1 MSDNP
6 RNNDEYASPVP
17 RAVREQAER
26 AEQLAR
32 ELGAAN
38 VADAP
43 EGGREQ
49 EGGDET
55 PSSPP
60 EHQDAERRE
69 PEEHRPSQR
78 EPDEESWRQRFN
90 TLQGKYDNEVP
101 QLYGQIRNLT
111 NILTSMQNAPPPPPP
126 PAPVTPQITEE
137 DREMWGDDL
146 PQAVSRWVG
155 NAQDERIRQLEAQ
168 VHYLTGGQQR
178 VDTSLTQQSVM
189 SQLDMDPDL
198 AGRWRQLNDA
208 PAFLSWLSELD
219 QFSAR
224 PRIELL
230 REAYAQGD
238 ARRTGQFFKTYLA
251 EHTAPPGS
259 RVPAHTNGSAM
270 AGRVRLEELAAP
282 GRAAASGTNGGAS
295 PERRMWT
302 NREIGAFY
310 RDVQRGVYRSRQ
322 AEKDRIEADIL
333 AAASEG
339 RVTQ

>member
-1 MSDNP
+1 MSDNSN
-6 RNNDEYASPVP
+6 RGNEDYAPSVP

-38 VADAP
+38 VTDAP
-43 EGGREQ
+43 DEGEREQ
-49 EGGDET
+49 GGDET

-60 EHQDAERRE
+60 EQRE
-69 PEEHRPSQR
+69 PEEYRPPQR
-78 EPDEESWRQRFN
+78 EPEEWEQRYR
-90 TLQGKYDNEVP
+90 TLQGKYDSEMGHMRG
-101 QLYGQIRNLT
+101 QLA
-111 NILTSMQNAPPPPPP
+111 SMERLIEAMQTAPPPPPP
-126 PAPVTPQITEE
+126 PPVAPQITDE

-155 NAQDERIRQLEAQ
+155 NAQDQRIAQLEAQ
-168 VHYLTGGQQR
+168 IHQLAGGQQR
-178 VDTSLTQQSVM
+178 TDVTLTQHSVM

-208 PAFLSWLSELD
+208 PAFLSWLSEID

-238 ARRTGQFFKTYLA
+238 ANRTGRFFKSYLA

-259 RVPAHTNGSAM
+259 RAPAHTQLNGSA
-270 AGRVRLEELAAP
+270 GRMRLEELAAP

-310 RDVQRGVYRSRQ
+310 RDVQRGMYRTRQ
-322 AEKDRIEADIL
+322 ADKDRIEADIL

>member
-1 MSDNP
+1 MSDNS
-6 RNNDEYASPVP
+6 EYAAPVP

-32 ELGAAN
+32 ELGSAN

-43 EGGREQ
+43 DEGREQ
-49 EGGDET
+49 GGDGT

-60 EHQDAERRE
+60 EHQEPDDQRAPVRE
-69 PEEHRPSQR
+69 PE
-78 EPDEESWRQRFN
+78 DESWRQRFN

-111 NILTSMQNAPPPPPP
+111 NLITSMQNAAPPPQPPPPPP
-126 PAPVTPQITEE
+126 VAPQITDE

-146 PQAVSRWVG
+146 PNAVSRWVG
-155 NAQDERIRQLEAQ
+155 NPQDDRIRSLEAQ
-168 VHYLTGGQQR
+168 VQYLAGGQQR

-198 AGRWRQLNDA
+198 TGRWRQLNDA

-238 ARRTGQFFKTYLA
+238 ANRTGRFFKSYLA

-259 RVPAHTNGSAM
+259 RAPAHTQLNGSA
-270 AGRVRLEELAAP
+270 GRMRLEELAAP

-310 RDVQRGVYRSRQ
+310 RDVQRGVYRTRQ
-322 AEKDRIEADIL
+322 ADKDRIEADIL

>member
-1 MSDNP
+1 MSDNA
-6 RNNDEYASPVP
+6 EYAPSVP

-38 VADAP
+38 VSDAAASP
-43 EGGREQ
+43 QDERDGREQ
-49 EGGDET
+49 GGDGT
-55 PSSPP
+55 PPSPP
-60 EHQDAERRE
+60 E
-69 PEEHRPSQR
+69 QR
-78 EPDEESWRQRFN
+78 EPDEHRPEQRDPEEESWRQRFN
-90 TLQGKYDNEVP
+90 TLQGKFDAEVP

-111 NILTSMQNAPPPPPP
+111 NLITSMQNAAPAPAPAPPPPP
-126 PAPVTPQITEE
+126 QITDE

-155 NAQDERIRQLEAQ
+155 GANSEEVRQLRAE
-168 VHYLTGGQQR
+168 VEYLKGGQQR
-178 VDTSLTQQSVM
+178 TDVSLTQNAVM
-189 SQLDMDPDL
+189 SQLDMDPEL
-198 AGRWRQLNDA
+198 AGRWRQLNDD
-208 PAFLSWLSELD
+208 PRYLDWLSQID

-238 ARRTGQFFKTYLA
+238 ANRTGRFFKSYLA

-259 RVPAHTNGSAM
+259 RAPAHTQLNGSA
-270 AGRVRLEELAAP
+270 GRMRLEELAAP

-322 AEKDRIEADIL
+322 ADKDRIEADIL

>member
-1 MSDNP
+1 MSDNA
-6 RNNDEYASPVP
+6 EYAPSVP

-38 VADAP
+38 VTDVPP
-43 EGGREQ
+43 EEREQ
-49 EGGDET
+49 GGDGT
-55 PSSPP
+55 PPSPP
-60 EHQDAERRE
+60 EQRE
-69 PEEHRPSQR
+69 PEEYRPPQR
-78 EPDEESWRQRFN
+78 EPEEWEQRYR
-90 TLQGKYDNEVP
+90 TLQGKYDSEMGHMRG
-101 QLYGQIRNLT
+101 QLASMERLIA
-111 NILTSMQNAPPPPPP
+111 SMQTAPPP
-126 PAPVTPQITEE
+126 PAPAPVAPQITDE

-155 NAQDERIRQLEAQ
+155 NAASEEVRQLRAE
-168 VHYLTGGQQR
+168 VEYLKGGQQR
-178 VDTSLTQQSVM
+178 HDVSLTQHSVM

-198 AGRWRQLNDA
+198 AGRWRQLNDN
-208 PAFLSWLSELD
+208 PRYLQWLSEID

-224 PRIELL
+224 PRLELL

-238 ARRTGQFFKTYLA
+238 ANRTGRFFKTYLA
-251 EHTAPPGS
+251 EHTAPPVS
-259 RVPAHTNGSAM
+259 RSPAHTMQNGSAP
-270 AGRVRLEELAAP
+270 AGRMRLEELAAP

-322 AEKDRIEADIL
+322 ADKDRIEADIL

-339 RVTQ
+339 RVFQ

>member
-1 MSDNP
+1 MSDNS
-6 RNNDEYASPVP
+6 DYAPSVP

-26 AEQLAR
+26 ADQLAR

-38 VADAP
+38 VTDAP
-43 EGGREQ
+43 DEGREQ
-49 EGGDET
+49 GGDGT
-55 PSSPP
+55 PPSPP
-60 EHQDAERRE
+60 EQQEERRE
-69 PEEHRPSQR
+69 PEEYRPSQQD
-78 EPDEESWRQRFN
+78 PEEETWRQRFN
-90 TLQGKYDNEVP
+90 TLQGKFDAEVP

-111 NILTSMQNAPPPPPP
+111 NLIASMQQAPQAPPPP
-126 PAPVTPQITEE
+126 PAPVTPQITDE

-146 PQAVSRWVG
+146 PNAVSRWVG
-155 NAQDERIRQLEAQ
+155 SAQDDRIRQLEAQ
-168 VHYLTGGQQR
+168 VQYLTGGQQR
-178 VDTSLTQQSVM
+178 VDTSLTQHSVM

-198 AGRWRQLNDA
+198 NGRWRQLNED
-208 PAFLSWLSELD
+208 PRYLQWLSEVD
-219 QFSAR
+219 SFSAR

-230 REAYAQGD
+230 REAYGQGD
-238 ARRTGQFFKTYLA
+238 ANRTGRFFKSYLA
-251 EHTAPPGS
+251 EHTAPPVARAPS
-259 RVPAHTNGSAM
+259 HTMQNGSAP
-270 AGRVRLEELAAP
+270 AGRMRLEELAAP

-322 AEKDRIEADIL
+322 ADKDRIEADIL

>member
-1 MSDNP
+1 MSDNT
-6 RNNDEYASPVP
+6 RNNDEYASPIP

-26 AEQLAR
+26 ADQLAR

-38 VADAP
+38 VSDAP
-43 EGGREQ
+43 EGEREQ
-49 EGGDET
+49 GGDGT
-55 PSSPP
+55 PPSPP
-60 EHQDAERRE
+60 EQQELDDQRAPVRE
-69 PEEHRPSQR
+69 PE
-78 EPDEESWRQRFN
+78 DESWRQRFN
-90 TLQGKYDNEVP
+90 TLQGKYDAEVP

-111 NILTSMQNAPPPPPP
+111 NLITSMQNAPAPAPPPP
-126 PAPVTPQITEE
+126 PAPAAPQITDE

-155 NAQDERIRQLEAQ
+155 GAASEEVRQLRAE
-168 VHYLTGGQQR
+168 VEYLKGGQQR
-178 VDTSLTQQSVM
+178 HDVSLTQHSVM

-198 AGRWRQLNDA
+198 AGRWRQLNDD
-208 PAFLSWLSELD
+208 PRYLQWLSEID

-224 PRIELL
+224 PRLELL
-230 REAYAQGD
+230 REAYGQGD
-238 ARRTGQFFKTYLA
+238 ANRTGRFFKTYLA
-251 EHTAPPGS
+251 EHTAPPAS
-259 RVPAHTNGSAM
+259 RVPPHTMQNGSAP
-270 AGRVRLEELAAP
+270 AGRMRLEELAAP

-322 AEKDRIEADIL
+322 ADKDRIEADIL

-339 RVTQ
+339 RVFQ